1 MIKTVCRSVGR
12 TLVTGLLITAFTVTV
27 WAQQLTI
34 NIKQGT
40 LEQFLKQVSAQTG
53 YKFTYTDAI
62 NAKGKT
68 VTVNVTNADPI
79 TFFNT
84 FFKENGIDY
93 KINNKQVYLSPAKKS
108 DSQLNS
114 KQSQDTQKTLKGK
127 VTDETGEPL
136 VGVYVKNEK
145 NAALST
151 TDADGNY
158 TIKAEEGDKLVFTYV
173 GMETY
178 TATAGKSAVVNVAM
192 KTDAIALENV
202 VITGYQ
208 TISKERS
215 AASYSVIKGENVKS
229 SAMSRGSILE
239 SLEGTASGFTVN
251 TSANTTNKYLVR
263 GITSINSNQEPLFVL
278 DGVAVS
284 TDDVEKLL
292 SANDIASVTV
302 LKDATAVSIWGSRA
316 ANGVIVITSK
326 AGNNTNGRINV
337 SYDGNFTYKGKPS
350 LKSYNLMDSK
360 TFIKNALEVF
370 ESADY
375 QEAYPWETITNMTK
389 GLTKITYD
397 TPVVLPH
404 EQILYDWKRGI
415 ISLDERD
422 NRLNDLANRDAYS
435 QYQEV
440 MMTNM
445 WKTSHN
451 ISLSGGT
458 DRFKIFGSL
467 GYDGNQGNYHNKDNT
482 YKLNLKQEYSITKW
496 LDWDLSLNVSHS
508 ESREHTD
515 FLQKVG
521 SGSWLD
527 PYTGMLPYA
536 MLKNDN
542 GNWTDFNDYYMLEK
556 DKEKIKQ
563 NLDISPVYH
572 PVEDFYN
579 NFKKKKDTRFR
590 ANTALKIKIWRD
602 IEYEVRLQ
610 YLRGVSNY
618 EYFISPETW
627 SVRHDR
633 IRATTSTLDQLLPK
647 DGGDYE
653 LTDNLV
659 SDWTVRNQVAYNG
672 SFNGKEHQITALLG
686 TEYRENK
693 TNINTSFERGYDY
706 QTMTNTSYDITA
718 AKSSFR
724 NYFGKYPSVS
734 TDNTTQSETVLRY
747 VSYYGNLAYTFK
759 NRYSINGSARIDQ
772 SNLFGT
778 DVNSQYKPIGSIG
791 ISWRIKEEKFLKNID
806 WINSLT
812 ARLSWG
818 HSGNSPL
825 PTMGGPYD
833 IIGVN
838 VGGRYFNNQN
848 GYIITSPSNKKIR
861 WETTRTWNLGVD
873 FSFLDYRINGSVD
886 LYHKKTSD
894 MLATKLLNILTGY
907 ESIYANVG
915 ALENKGIELSLNTVN
930 VQTNEFTWSS
940 NLNISYNKNKVLDY
954 YKVPATTLYSKIY
967 NGKYS
972 EGYPAGALWGLKWA
986 GLRHEDGVPQ
996 VYNKDGDIIYKYT
1009 DLKADD
1015 AYYIGT
1021 MIPKCSGSFSNTLSY
1036 KGFDLTAMII
1046 FNLGHKMY
1054 TYDTPTLRYRF
1065 NYNRDN
1071 EFDKRW
1077 RQPGDETKTII
1088 PSSYEDANNKGR
1100 ALYYSENIFA
1110 YSDVMVQSAS
1120 YAKLRELT
1128 LSYNLPKHVCEKLK
1142 MQNIKVR
1149 ITGHDIFKIVANN
1162 KGIDPEVGIKGKN
1175 YGTYYSIGL
1184 SVNF

>member
-68 VTVNVTNADPI
+68 VIVNVTNADPI
-79 TFFNT
+79 TFFKT

-467 GYDGNQGNYHNKDNT
+467 GY
-482 YKLNLKQEYSITKW
+482 E
-496 LDWDLSLNVSHS
+496 
-508 ESREHTD
+508 
-515 FLQKVG
+515 
-521 SGSWLD
+521 
-527 PYTGMLPYA
+527 
-536 MLKNDN
+536 
-542 GNWTDFNDYYMLEK
+542 
-556 DKEKIKQ
+556 
-563 NLDISPVYH
+563 
-572 PVEDFYN
+572 
-579 NFKKKKDTRFR
+579 
-590 ANTALKIKIWRD
+590 
-602 IEYEVRLQ
+602 
-610 YLRGVSNY
+610 
-618 EYFISPETW
+618 
-627 SVRHDR
+627 
-633 IRATTSTLDQLLPK
+633 
-647 DGGDYE
+647 
-653 LTDNLV
+653 
-659 SDWTVRNQVAYNG
+659 
-672 SFNGKEHQITALLG
+672 
-686 TEYRENK
+686 
-693 TNINTSFERGYDY
+693 
-706 QTMTNTSYDITA
+706 
-718 AKSSFR
+718 
-724 NYFGKYPSVS
+724 
-734 TDNTTQSETVLRY
+734 
-747 VSYYGNLAYTFK
+747 
-759 NRYSINGSARIDQ
+759 
-772 SNLFGT
+772 
-778 DVNSQYKPIGSIG
+778 
-791 ISWRIKEEKFLKNID
+791 
-806 WINSLT
+806 
-812 ARLSWG
+812 
-818 HSGNSPL
+818 
-825 PTMGGPYD
+825 
-833 IIGVN
+833 
-838 VGGRYFNNQN
+838 
-848 GYIITSPSNKKIR
+848 
-861 WETTRTWNLGVD
+861 
-873 FSFLDYRINGSVD
+873 
-886 LYHKKTSD
+886 
-894 MLATKLLNILTGY
+894 ATKAI
-907 ESIYANVG
+907 
-915 ALENKGIELSLNTVN
+915 
-930 VQTNEFTWSS
+930 
-940 NLNISYNKNKVLDY
+940 
-954 YKVPATTLYSKIY
+954 TT
-967 NGKYS
+967 
-972 EGYPAGALWGLKWA
+972 
-986 GLRHEDGVPQ
+986 
-996 VYNKDGDIIYKYT
+996 
-1009 DLKADD
+1009 
-1015 AYYIGT
+1015 
-1021 MIPKCSGSFSNTLSY
+1021 
-1036 KGFDLTAMII
+1036 
-1046 FNLGHKMY
+1046 
-1054 TYDTPTLRYRF
+1054 
-1065 NYNRDN
+1065 
-1071 EFDKRW
+1071 
-1077 RQPGDETKTII
+1077 TKTIHI
-1088 PSSYEDANNKGR
+1088 N
-1100 ALYYSENIFA
+1100 
-1110 YSDVMVQSAS
+1110 
-1120 YAKLRELT
+1120 
-1128 LSYNLPKHVCEKLK
+1128 
-1142 MQNIKVR
+1142 
-1149 ITGHDIFKIVANN
+1149 
-1162 KGIDPEVGIKGKN
+1162 
-1175 YGTYYSIGL
+1175 
-1184 SVNF
+1184 